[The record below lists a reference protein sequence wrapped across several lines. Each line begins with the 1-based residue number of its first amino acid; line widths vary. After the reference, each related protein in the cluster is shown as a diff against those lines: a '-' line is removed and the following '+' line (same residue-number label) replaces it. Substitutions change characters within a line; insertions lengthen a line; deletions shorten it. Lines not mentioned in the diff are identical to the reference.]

1 MAIYGEKWDPDTR
14 YSPGDYVY
22 APDRPGLYYVAQ
34 NMGTSHSKFAGTSGS
49 VEPPWNLDTEVQ
61 DDRIFW
67 IAVKAQGN
75 EQSWRR
81 RARYQVGQ
89 RVVPTTG
96 PILWGDT
103 YYAFRASRF
112 VYKPEWPNEAN
123 VLFYDN
129 NVLWKSQLSVSFF
142 LPRSRL
148 KESAFI
154 ELYKII
160 DYLSIQ
166 EEIIFKDVKHK
177 FNDREEL
184 SIDALKTII
193 SEFGYDY
200 IAEALN
206 LTEQELKHLVAY
218 IGLVH
223 VLKGSKTGLYLV
235 MELMGISYR
244 AEEWWEKTPKGEADT
259 WSLYAEVDAGK
270 ATSNMVERLI
280 NFTRNYVYPVLE
292 TFEITYKIDFAVLDI
307 YMGGFVDAEYEFVID
322 TGWMVLSIMGGFID
336 KELGGPVWLYR
347 PNMKFGI
354 IVGGF
359 VDQEIIVDMRPS
371 EHSIIA
377 IESGDRAIVTVN
389 PHYNNVRAQ
398 LQISLA
404 PDFAD
409 DHLIVNTTKEY
420 TELLAA
426 RIPVNIGAQQERV
439 YARVRVEEKTQGWS
453 PWSDVYTI
461 YAGDS
466 QKAFAFNLS
475 DSLSDGFDAS
485 SFINLTN

>member
-154 ELYKII
+154 ELY
-160 DYLSIQ
+160 
-166 EEIIFKDVKHK
+166 
-177 FNDREEL
+177 
-184 SIDALKTII
+184 
-193 SEFGYDY
+193 
-200 IAEALN
+200 
-206 LTEQELKHLVAY
+206 
-218 IGLVH
+218 
-223 VLKGSKTGLYLV
+223 
-235 MELMGISYR
+235 
-244 AEEWWEKTPKGEADT
+244 
-259 WSLYAEVDAGK
+259 
-270 ATSNMVERLI
+270 
-280 NFTRNYVYPVLE
+280 
-292 TFEITYKIDFAVLDI
+292 
-307 YMGGFVDAEYEFVID
+307 
-322 TGWMVLSIMGGFID
+322 
-336 KELGGPVWLYR
+336 
-347 PNMKFGI
+347 
-354 IVGGF
+354 
-359 VDQEIIVDMRPS
+359 
-371 EHSIIA
+371 SII
-377 IESGDRAIVTVN
+377 
-389 PHYNNVRAQ
+389 
-398 LQISLA
+398 
-404 PDFAD
+404 
-409 DHLIVNTTKEY
+409 
-420 TELLAA
+420 
-426 RIPVNIGAQQERV
+426 
-439 YARVRVEEKTQGWS
+439 
-453 PWSDVYTI
+453 
-461 YAGDS
+461 
-466 QKAFAFNLS
+466 
-475 DSLSDGFDAS
+475 
-485 SFINLTN
+485 